1 MRTIALHG
9 FLGLPSDWP
18 LAGVDVEAYDLWKSI
33 VRLSSVPGG
42 VARDTA
48 YSAWAK
54 QFTKEVRASGA
65 SSVALIGYSL
75 GGRLAMHAILE
86 APDLFE
92 RAVIV
97 SAHPGLTSEHEK
109 RDRVASD
116 KVWAERFLR
125 DSWPMLIKAWNVQ
138 PVLAPPVKP
147 APDFVQLERP
157 ETSFSR
163 ESLAFAL
170 DAWSLGRQKDLRQ
183 RLRECEVPLRFV
195 TGSLDT
201 KFTSLLGDFAG
212 IDRQVVLGAGHRVPW
227 DHPAGFRESIDEF
240 LNG

>member
-1 MRTIALHG
+1 MRVIALHG
-9 FLGLPSDWP
+9 FLGLPADWSQTG
-18 LAGVDVEAYDLWKSI
+18 LDVEAYDLWKSI
-33 VRLSSVPGG
+33 TRMGG
-42 VARDTA
+42 VAKEAAFTT
-48 YSAWAK
+48 WAK
-54 QFTKEVRASGA
+54 RFTDEIRASGA
-65 SSVALIGYSL
+65 TPGTIALVGYSL
-75 GGRLAMHAILE
+75 GGRLAMHAVLE
-86 APDLFE
+86 APELFD

-125 DSWPMLIKAWNVQ
+125 DPWPMLIRAWNVQ
-138 PVLAPPVKP
+138 PVLAPPAKP
-147 APDFVQLERP
+147 APDFVQLERL

-183 RLRECEVPLRFV
+183 RLRECEVPMRFV
-195 TGSLDT
+195 TGALDT

-212 IDRQVVLGAGHRVPW
+212 IDRQVVAQAGHRVPW
-227 DHPAGFRESIDEF
+227 DHPAGFREAIEAF